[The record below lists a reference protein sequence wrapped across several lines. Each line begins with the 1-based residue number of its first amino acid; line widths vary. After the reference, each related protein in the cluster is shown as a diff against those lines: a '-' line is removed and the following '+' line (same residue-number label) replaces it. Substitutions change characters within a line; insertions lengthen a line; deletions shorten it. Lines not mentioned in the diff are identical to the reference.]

1 MSWLDKLCKRQPEEP
16 NEPIRRLLFYSQQEL
31 QNEFYAV
38 VRVTWF
44 HNDKVCGVTE
54 SKIDSYDADMVI
66 EFSEIV
72 GNALRAG
79 ADVSII
85 CIDEPADLGFV
96 KQ

>member
-1 MSWLDKLCKRQPEEP
+1 MSWLDKLRKRQPEEP

-44 HNDKVCGVTE
+44 HNGKVCGVTE
-54 SKIDSYDADMVI
+54 SKIDSYDADVVI

>member
-16 NEPIRRLLFYSQQEL
+16 EEPIRRLLFYSQQEL
-31 QNEFYAV
+31 ENEFYAV

-44 HNDKVCGVTE
+44 YGDKVCAVTE
-54 SKIDSYDADMVI
+54 TKIDTYDADVVI

-85 CIDEPADLGFV
+85 CIDSPADLGLEE
-96 KQ
+96 

>member
-1 MSWLDKLCKRQPEEP
+1 MSWLDKLCRRQPEEP

-31 QNEFYAV
+31 ENEFYAV

-44 HNDKVCGVTE
+44 HGNEVCAVTE
-54 SKIDSYDADMVI
+54 TSIDSYDADVVI

-85 CIDEPADLGFV
+85 CIDSPADFGLEE
-96 KQ
+96 

>member
-16 NEPIRRLLFYSQQEL
+16 EEPIQRLLFYSQQEL

-44 HNDKVCGVTE
+44 HGDKICGVTE
-54 SKIDSYDADMVI
+54 SKIDTYNADVI
-66 EFSEIV
+66 LEFSDIV

-79 ADVSII
+79 ADVSVI
-85 CIDEPADLGFV
+85 CIDDPECVGITEG
-96 KQ
+96 